1 MVEWALKVTGL
12 KELSEHFMDELSG
25 GQKQRA
31 WIAMSIAQNSD
42 CLFLD
47 ELTTYLD
54 IKHQLEILEL
64 LKNLNKKEKKT
75 IIMVHHDLNHALRY
89 SDYIV
94 IIKKGK
100 IIAHENIENII
111 KHKILND
118 VFQVNFKILRDE
130 KNNPIIFYDGIL
142 N

>member
-1 MVEWALKVTGL
+1 
-12 KELSEHFMDELSG
+12 
-25 GQKQRA
+25 
-31 WIAMSIAQNSD
+31 
-42 CLFLD
+42 
-47 ELTTYLD
+47 
-54 IKHQLEILEL
+54 
-64 LKNLNKKEKKT
+64 
-75 IIMVHHDLNHALRY
+75 MVHHDLNHALRY